1 MAAMTVFPRA
11 LRLLF
16 LSLLLV
22 IPSALDAQT
31 ASRPPRQQPA
41 TSDVFQQ
48 PGWLYERSDITPD
61 PDWYFG
67 TLDNGLRYAVRRN
80 SVPPGQVAIR
90 VRIDA
95 GSLAERESERGFA
108 HFIEHL
114 SFRGSK
120 GVPDGEAKR
129 IWQRLGATFG
139 SDTNA
144 QTTPTQT
151 VYQLDLP
158 SATTASVGKS
168 LELLAGMMAEPNLS
182 QAAIDAERP
191 VVLAEQREQPGPQVR
206 FSDLIRETF
215 FAGQPLAERSPIG
228 NMKTLEA
235 ATPEAVQAFHDR
247 WYRPGRTVVVL
258 VGDIDPVVAGR
269 LIAEKFGGWQGV
281 GPDPADPDFGT
292 PDPSQP
298 AGAALVEPSLPPL
311 VAMAVLRPWHF
322 NQDTVF
328 FNQKR
333 MVDMLAARIINRRLE
348 TRARA
353 GGSFIQAG
361 VDLDDVSRSVNGTF
375 VNIMPIGDDW
385 EAAVRDVRAVIA
397 DAMANPPSQAE
408 IDRAVSEFDS
418 AMKNGVLTAAAEQGT
433 DLADMMVGALDIRET
448 TASAETSYA
457 IFTGAVEKKMFTPE
471 SVLASTRKIFDGIR
485 RAVVTTRE
493 ADPNTAAKRAA
504 VMKEDVSGLAGKRK
518 QLADIAFSQLPKLGK
533 PGTVVRREAMPDL
546 DMEKVVFSNGARM
559 LLFPNNAEEGRV
571 YVNVRFGRGYNALR
585 TDRETPVWAADLAL
599 VSSGIGTLGQDELD
613 ALTAG
618 RRIGMNF
625 GIDDDAFSLSAM
637 TSPAD
642 LADQLKLIAAKL
654 AKPGWDPNPIAR
666 ARAVMLAGYPSLA
679 GSPAGVIARDLEGLL
694 HDGDPRW
701 TTPDPEAIAALTPE
715 SFRALWEPLLAQG
728 PIEVQVFG
736 DISADEAIADVAATI
751 GAHDPR
757 PADTALAPPI
767 RFPDHV
773 ATPVLRTHGG
783 PENQAAAVI
792 AWPTG
797 GGIEDVAEARRLE
810 VLAAVMSDRLID
822 QLRSQA
828 GVSYSPQVAS
838 QWPIGLDGGGR
849 LIAIGQVPPEKTD
862 FFFTLARRIAADL
875 VANPISDDE
884 LQRIVA
890 PLTQYVLRASTG
902 NQFWMQ
908 QLGGASYDPRRI
920 AAARSIIRDLKGVT
934 AADLQ
939 ATAAKYL
946 RPDKDWTMEVVP
958 EQVAAAMKAE
968 AHAG

>member
-1 MAAMTVFPRA
+1 MFAFPGA
-11 LRLLF
+11 LRLLL

-22 IPSALDAQT
+22 VPATVDAQST
-31 ASRPPRQQPA
+31 APVPRTQAAPA
-41 TSDVFQQ
+41 DVFQQ
-48 PGWLYERSDITPD
+48 PGWLYEGSDITPD
-61 PDWYFG
+61 PDWHFG
-67 TLDNGLRYAVRRN
+67 TLPNGLRYAVRRN

-95 GSLAERESERGFA
+95 GSLAENENERGFA

-120 GVPDGEAKR
+120 GVPDGEARR

-158 SATTASVGKS
+158 SATQASVDKS

-182 QAAIDAERP
+182 PAALDAERP
-191 VVLAEQREQPGPQVR
+191 VVLAEQREQPGAQVR
-206 FSDLIRETF
+206 FSDLIRQTF

-228 NMKTLEA
+228 NIKTLEA
-235 ATPEAVQAFHDR
+235 ATSEAVRAFHDR
-247 WYRPGRTVVVL
+247 WYRPSRTVVVL
-258 VGDIDPVVAGR
+258 VGDIDPAVAGQ
-269 LIAEKFGGWQGV
+269 LIAQNFGGWKGV

-292 PDPSQP
+292 PDASQP
-298 AGAALVEPSLPPL
+298 AGGALVEPSLPPL
-311 VAMAVLRPWHF
+311 VAMAVVRPWHF
-322 NQDTVF
+322 NQDTVI

-333 MVDMLAARIINRRLE
+333 MVDMIAARVINRRLE

-353 GGSFIQAG
+353 GGSYIQAQ
-361 VDLDDVSRSVNGTF
+361 VSLDDVSRSVNGTF

-397 DAMANPPSQAE
+397 DAKANPPSQAE
-408 IDRAVSEFDS
+408 IDREVAEIDS
-418 AMKNGVLTAAAEQGT
+418 IMKNGVLTAAAEQGA
-433 DLADMMVGALDIRET
+433 DLADTMVSALDIRET
-448 TASAETSYA
+448 TTSAESSYA
-457 IFTGAVEKKMFTPE
+457 IFTGAVAKKMFTPAA
-471 SVLASTRKIFDGIR
+471 VLASTRKIFDGVAR

-493 ADPNTAAKRAA
+493 ADPNTAAKLAA
-504 VMKEDVSGLAGKRK
+504 AMKEDVSGLAGKRK
-518 QLADIAFSQLPKLGK
+518 QLADIAFSQLPKLGP
-533 PGTVVRREAMPDL
+533 PGTVVSRQAVAGL
-546 DMEKVVFSNGARM
+546 DMERVVFSNGVRLM
-559 LLFPNNAEEGRV
+559 LFPNDAEDGRV
-571 YVNVRFGRGYNALR
+571 YVNVRFGGGYNALPA
-585 TDRETPVWAADLAL
+585 DREVPAWAADLAL
-599 VSSGIGTLGQDELD
+599 VSSGIGKLGQDELD

-618 RRIGMNF
+618 RRIGMDF
-625 GIDDDAFSLSAM
+625 GIDGDAFSLSAM

-642 LADQLKLIAAKL
+642 LEDQLTLIAAKL
-654 AKPGWDPNPIAR
+654 AEPGWDPNPVTR
-666 ARAVMLAGYPSLA
+666 ARAVMIAGYPSLA

-701 TTPDPEAIAALTPE
+701 TTPDPETIAALTPE
-715 SFRALWEPLLAQG
+715 KFRALWEPLLAQG

-736 DISADEAIADVAATI
+736 DIPADEAIADVAESI
-751 GAHDPR
+751 GALKPR
-757 PADTALAPPI
+757 PATATAAPPI

-773 ATPVLRTHGG
+773 ASPIVRTHTG

-797 GGIEDVAEARRLE
+797 GGIEHIAEARRLE
-810 VLAAVMSDRLID
+810 VLAAVMGDRLIE

-838 QWPIGLDGGGR
+838 EWPIGLGGGGR
-849 LIAIGQVPPEKTD
+849 LIAIGQVPPEKTE
-862 FFFTLARRIAADL
+862 FFFTLARKIAADL

-884 LQRIVA
+884 LQRVVT

-908 QLGGASYDPRRI
+908 LLGGATTDPRRI
-920 AAARSIIRDLKGVT
+920 AAARAIIHDLKSVT

-939 ATAAKYL
+939 ATARTYL

-958 EQVAAAMKAE
+958 EKVAAAMKTDKR
-968 AHAG
+968 AG